1 MARRKGHDEEF
12 GTPAPGMAPR
22 EEDLDPV
29 YGDTRPF
36 ILLTPNQIVAY
47 NLAQA
52 RAWKGW
58 TQQEAAAE
66 LEPYLGTRWSKAS
79 MSAAE
84 RSVDGQRVR
93 QFSADELVAFS
104 RCFGVPVGFFFLPPP
119 SVAADR
125 MIRVAAPDNPLSG
138 VPLSGLVDI
147 VMGAPGERG
156 LMAMRVE
163 DFFRTTSPELLTE
176 AQDAVQSLTR
186 AATEAVVASS
196 LGRLEAWRF
205 ALDTLAGQL
214 EAWEQAAREQVL
226 AATDWQAEEPATDKR
241 DEETADE

>member
-1 MARRKGHDEEF
+1 MARRKVHDEEF

-22 EEDLDPV
+22 PDDIDDV
-29 YGDTRPF
+29 YGVDTRPF

-52 RAWKGW
+52 RTWKGW
-58 TQQEAAAE
+58 TQEQAAAE
-66 LEPYLGTRWSKAS
+66 LEPYLGIRWSKAS

-119 SVAADR
+119 SGAADR
-125 MIRVAAPDNPLSG
+125 MIRVAAPDNPRGG
-138 VPLSGLVDI
+138 VPLAELIDI

-156 LMAMRVE
+156 FMAMRVQE
-163 DFFRTTSPELLTE
+163 FFRTTSPEFLTA

-186 AATEAVVASS
+186 STTEAVVSSS
-196 LGRLEAWRF
+196 LGRLEGWRF
-205 ALDTLAGQL
+205 ALETLARQL
-214 EAWEQAAREQVL
+214 EDWEEAAREQVL
-226 AATDWQAEEPATDKR
+226 AEVDEQPAEATDEEATD
-241 DEETADE
+241 E